1 MDQNFRLL
9 RHRKWWQMPTTGEIY
24 NPWRIFH
31 GSFIPNSILR
41 CRELSSTSKLVF
53 GRLCQYAGED
63 GQAFPSY
70 STLGQEVGIQ
80 KRQTIRAVRELEV
93 FGLIRAVPR
102 LKDDGGLSSNY
113 YVFLWHRIFSEGG
126 SHPPGV
132 RNDTGSGVT
141 NDITPPCHSRHQ
153 VVPAM
158 TPKENQTRDQSLEKT
173 TTEQVRLLLS
183 GTPLSEVSEPELQVL
198 VKRHGHERLSL
209 VADVAA
215 EIWRRERKEV
225 RNPGGYLHSLSTSLV
240 PPAWYEPPDM
250 RTAKASKAEE
260 TRRAARK
267 VAEEEKAAVEK
278 ETQEKDDFWSS
289 LSDADRESFRSE
301 VAASMTS
308 GFSWPAM
315 AVNSLAKSLAWENR

>member
-1 MDQNFRLL
+1 
-9 RHRKWWQMPTTGEIY
+9 MPAAGEIY
-24 NPWRIFH
+24 NPFRVFN
-31 GSFIPNSILR
+31 GSFIPNAVLK
-41 CRELSSTSKLVF
+41 CRDLSATAKLIF

-63 GQAFPSY
+63 GEAFPSY
-70 STLGQEVGIQ
+70 STLGQEIGIER
-80 KRQTIRAVRELEV
+80 RQTIRAVRELED

-102 LKDDGGLSSNY
+102 RKDDGGLSSNY

-132 RNDTGSGVT
+132 RNDTGSSVA
-141 NDITPPCHSRHQ
+141 NDTTPRCHPRHQ

-173 TTEQVRLLLS
+173 TTGQVRLLLS
-183 GTPLSEVSEPELQVL
+183 GTPLSEVSDSELQVL

-225 RNPGGYLHSLSTSLV
+225 HNPGGYLHSLSTSLV

-250 RTAKASKAEE
+250 RTAKASEAEE
-260 TRRAARK
+260 RRRAARK
-267 VAEEEKAAVEK
+267 AAEEEKAAAEK
-278 ETQEKDDFWSS
+278 EKQEKDDFWSS
-289 LSDADRESFRSE
+289 LPDADRESFRSE
-301 VAASMTS
+301 VTASMTS

-315 AVNSLAKSLAWENR
+315 AVTSLAKSLAWEGRSRMRTNEHSLLL